1 MQYIFVIFIIFYEL
15 FRTIFCPFALYLPQK
30 APDFPF
36 FTISGGEQMF
46 CNCRTKVLFKCRKM
60 NFSICLFYIGKRK
73 KGRLPPAAGLR
84 AHRYF
89 RHLQI
94 CRTAANAAGRFLLSC
109 EKGVGT
115 AYAVTEVLA
124 GIVSLLL
131 PNSPS
136 VACGAGFPY
145 TTKEPPLRRDF
156 KAAKASFEHL
166 VNRRFSEDRKTDDCR
181 RSLPHFFAF
190 YNLSSRQKFSACVFT
205 YRFLTAII

>member
-89 RHLQI
+89 RHLHHSRK
-94 CRTAANAAGRFLLSC
+94 CGGTLCLPCA
-109 EKGVGT
+109 KGGGT
-115 AYAVTEVLA
+115 AYAVTEGL
-124 GIVSLLL
+124 SHYYLQ
-131 PNSPS
+131 
-136 VACGAGFPY
+136 
-145 TTKEPPLRRDF
+145 TTPQTPAAPAPHTGEPPLRQD
-156 KAAKASFEHL
+156 
-166 VNRRFSEDRKTDDCR
+166 
-181 RSLPHFFAF
+181 
-190 YNLSSRQKFSACVFT
+190 
-205 YRFLTAII
+205 